1 MTFCFYDDLH
11 FNQKSFF
18 IANRR
23 PCCLQTV
30 FPVQFQASVQL
41 SVPVRA
47 VRQRGMRAGDIHQKR
62 RRASVVVVVDIVDI
76 VVVVVGPPPLP
87 PNHIEY
93 PITSNLVAPKW
104 TAPGRPCL
112 SLSLSLS
119 FFFVCLVPS
128 LPFVSLIGAVV
139 VVVFVVL
146 VVVVGVVGRTV
157 LRACFEY
164 RPINLGVYCISN

>member
-112 SLSLSLS
+112 SLSLSL
-119 FFFVCLVPS
+119 FFFCLSRPVSSVCFFDWS
-128 LPFVSLIGAVV
+128 RCCCCFCCSCCCC
-139 VVVFVVL
+139 
-146 VVVVGVVGRTV
+146 RCCWSD
-157 LRACFEY
+157 CFE
-164 RPINLGVYCISN
+164 GVFRISPNKSRCLLY